1 MGELI
6 RLARFLASAGI
17 ASRRKC
23 EKLIEEGRV
32 EVNRQVVSP
41 PGVKVDPERDEVRC
55 DGEVVYPEKKA
66 YLLLNK
72 PKGFVCSA
80 NPQGG
85 RSVLQL
91 LKTFSQRLFTVGRLD
106 KDSEGLV
113 ILTNDGDFAARC
125 SHPRFG
131 TPKTYRVTV
140 AGKLPDERKGV
151 LSKGAFTRRSAG
163 RMALPDIRII
173 DRRSQETDLEVT
185 LREGRNRHIRR
196 ALAGHNLKVKRL
208 VRVAIGKIQMGEL
221 QKGNWRRLSQ
231 REIESLR
238 KGR

>member
-1 MGELI
+1 MD
-6 RLARFLASAGI
+6 
-17 ASRRKC
+17 
-23 EKLIEEGRV
+23 
-32 EVNRQVVSP
+32 VNRSVVSSL
-41 PGVKVDPERDEVRC
+41 GTKVDPEKDEVRC
-55 DGEVVYPEKKA
+55 DGEAVHPEKKV

-85 RSVLQL
+85 RSVFEL

-125 SHPRFG
+125 SHPKFG
-131 TPKTYRVTV
+131 IARTYRITV
-140 AGKLPDERKGV
+140 SGKIPNEREV
-151 LSKGAFTRRSAG
+151 AFSKGTFTRDG
-163 RMALPDIRII
+163 RMTLPDIRII
-173 DRRSQETDLEVT
+173 ARRSQETDLEVT
-185 LREGRNRHIRR
+185 LREGKSRHIRR

-208 VRVAIGKIQMGEL
+208 IRVAIGKIQMGEL
-221 QKGNWRRLSQ
+221 QKGAWRRLSQ

-238 KGR
+238 EGQVK